1 MAAGKNIQTFFDGKW
16 QEGNPA
22 VMCAADHGIWL
33 GTLVFDGAR
42 AWCGKTPDLD
52 LHCERVNA
60 SARIMGMN
68 PTHSAA
74 ELVELAHEGL
84 ARCTKNAPVYIRPMY
99 WSTENGA
106 SVILPDP
113 ESTAFCMCLEEVA
126 MPAANTAVRLALST
140 YTRPTLATATVNCK
154 AACLYPNNARMF
166 REAMD
171 RGFDN
176 ALVLDV
182 LGNVAESA
190 SANIF
195 LVKDGK
201 VKTPIPNGTFLNG
214 VTRQRIMKL
223 LAADGTGVEET
234 TLRYDDFYDADEI
247 FLSGN
252 LTKVTPV
259 KQLEDRSLE
268 IGPVTL
274 RTRELYWDWAG
285 FKDDN

>member
-1 MAAGKNIQTFFDGKW
+1 MAAGKNIQTMAAGKNIQTFFDGKW

-126 MPAANTAVRLALST
+126 MPEHSGSTGAIDVYTPDTRNGHGKLQSSLPLSKQ
-140 YTRPTLATATVNCK
+140 CK
-154 AACLYPNNARMF
+154 
-166 REAMD
+166 
-171 RGFDN
+171 
-176 ALVLDV
+176 
-182 LGNVAESA
+182 NVS
-190 SANIF
+190 
-195 LVKDGK
+195 
-201 VKTPIPNGTFLNG
+201 
-214 VTRQRIMKL
+214 
-223 LAADGTGVEET
+223 
-234 TLRYDDFYDADEI
+234 
-247 FLSGN
+247 
-252 LTKVTPV
+252 
-259 KQLEDRSLE
+259 RSH
-268 IGPVTL
+268 G
-274 RTRELYWDWAG
+274 
-285 FKDDN
+285 